1 MIVGERW
8 GGRSSN
14 CYIGYVI
21 ALFSAWNSCPPKKTL
36 ECKNEFIK
44 VVNVNSVNIY
54 SVIKHT
60 YIDDTCMC
68 VHVCVP
74 KLMM

>member
-1 MIVGERW
+1 MLYRIRYCAVLCVEQLP
-8 GGRSSN
+8 
-14 CYIGYVI
+14 
-21 ALFSAWNSCPPKKTL
+21 AQKTL